1 MNTHIGNGH
10 CVVQFPFPVPT
21 ELAHSSAEVIIVG
34 GGPTG
39 LCAANLLG
47 LAGISTLILERN
59 SELSNYPKAI
69 SLDDEGLRICQAMGL
84 RGTIEHCIL
93 SGINAHYLCGER
105 LLAKVAPTSRRNGY
119 PLISTFNQPEF
130 EMTLLAGLERFAC
143 VTMLFQHTVQSIE
156 QTSERVIVSVYTP
169 DGDLRRFECAY
180 LLACDGGRSTIRHA
194 LHIPM
199 KGSTYG
205 QKWAVIDCVDDDD
218 STAIAKFFCNPQRP
232 AMTVPSPHGGRR
244 WEFMLLPGEAEQ
256 EMLQPERI
264 AALIRGA
271 GGSARPQIIRRAIYT
286 FHSTLAQRFSQG
298 RVFLLG
304 DAAHMMPPFGGQG
317 LNSGL
322 RDAHNLCW
330 KLALV
335 LRDLAHSRLLETYSE
350 ERQRHVAQMIFFS
363 SLLGNVVMS
372 TRKSVAMGRNLL
384 LHGLNAIPAMREYLA
399 EAGIKPK
406 PRYTSGFF
414 LCDGSRIS
422 RVMTGTM
429 LPQPEVTTMQGQRVL
444 LDDLLGTDFA
454 IVAMRGKFDKTYEV
468 REVCST
474 SHSNSMFWER
484 LNTRKV
490 SVQPA
495 IGQGIG
501 SKIGRNSLRPYNE
514 GDLFIVLRP
523 DRYVLGVFR
532 EEKAEQFVSAFHR
545 LLYPDA

>member
-1 MNTHIGNGH
+1 MIT
-10 CVVQFPFPVPT
+10 Q
-21 ELAHSSAEVIIVG
+21 LAEVIIVG

-59 SELSNYPKAI
+59 SGLSDYPKAI
-69 SLDDEGLRICQAMGL
+69 ALDDEGLRICQALGL
-84 RGTIEHCIL
+84 SGAIEHCVL
-93 SGINAHYLCGER
+93 SGINAHYLYGER

-143 VTMLFQHTVQSIE
+143 VTMLFQHAVQAIE
-156 QTSERVIVSVYTP
+156 QTDERVIVSVHTP
-169 DGDLRRFECAY
+169 DGSLRLFECAY
-180 LLACDGGRSTIRHA
+180 LLACDGGRSTIRNA
-194 LHIPM
+194 LHISM
-199 KGSTYG
+199 QGSTCG

-218 STAIAKFFCNPQRP
+218 SSAIAKFFCDPQRP

-271 GGSARPQIIRRAIYT
+271 GGSAHPQIIRRAIYT

-330 KLALV
+330 KLALA
-335 LRDLAHSRLLETYSE
+335 LRNLAHPGLLETYSE
-350 ERQRHVAQMIFFS
+350 ERQRHVAQMILFS

-372 TRKSVAMGRNLL
+372 TRKPVALGRNLL
-384 LHGLNAIPAMREYLA
+384 LHGLNAIPTMREYFA
-399 EAGIKPK
+399 EARIKPQ
-406 PRYTSGFF
+406 PRYASGFF

-422 RVMTGTM
+422 RAMTGTM
-429 LPQPEVTTMQGQRVL
+429 LPQPEVTTIEGQRIL
-444 LDDLLGTDFA
+444 LDDLLGTGFA
-454 IVAMRGKFDKTYEV
+454 IVAVHGRLDKAYEV
-468 REVCST
+468 REAYLT
-474 SHSNSMFWER
+474 SHSNSMLWER
-484 LNTRKV
+484 LNTRIV
-490 SVQPA
+490 YVQSA
-495 IGQGIG
+495 IGYTIG
-501 SKIGRNSLRPYNE
+501 DKVGRNELRPYDDD
-514 GDLFIVLRP
+514 GLFIVVRP

-532 EEKAEQFVSAFHR
+532 EEKAEQFVSAFQR
-545 LLYPDA
+545 LLCPDS